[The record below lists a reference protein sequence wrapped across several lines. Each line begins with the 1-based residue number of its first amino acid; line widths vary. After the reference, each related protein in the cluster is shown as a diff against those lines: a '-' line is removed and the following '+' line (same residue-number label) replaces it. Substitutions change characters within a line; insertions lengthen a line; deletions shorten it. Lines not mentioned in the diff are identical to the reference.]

1 MSELE
6 EKTAP
11 WIARHAIQQEI
22 SSFDGT
28 SLNTYHAIPDR
39 AKAVIVMVHGF
50 CGFFGKYHELFQH
63 FYEAGYAPFFLELRG
78 HGKSSNRR
86 CFADKRVTVGSFEE
100 YAGDIHAYVNWIRK
114 QYPALPRFLFAH
126 SMGGAAGALELEE
139 HPDDFACAIL
149 SSPMLEMNF
158 GKLPEPAVDALS
170 VYAKVKHLD
179 DDYAPGQHAWTGKY
193 DPANSSCDSEK
204 RYAYQFHQRQA
215 DPDYQT
221 WGGTYGWA
229 RAAKQGSE
237 KALQNA
243 GKVRIPV
250 LICQASR
257 DTMVLNEGE
266 QIFKMRSANTSLVQ
280 YDSRHEIFAA
290 NDEVFNRYVKDL
302 VTFYD
307 VQTKKLETARAD

>member
-39 AKAVIVMVHGF
+39 AKAVVVIVHGF

-158 GKLPEPAVDALS
+158 GKLP
-170 VYAKVKHLD
+170 
-179 DDYAPGQHAWTGKY
+179 
-193 DPANSSCDSEK
+193 
-204 RYAYQFHQRQA
+204 
-215 DPDYQT
+215 
-221 WGGTYGWA
+221 
-229 RAAKQGSE
+229 
-237 KALQNA
+237 
-243 GKVRIPV
+243 
-250 LICQASR
+250 
-257 DTMVLNEGE
+257 
-266 QIFKMRSANTSLVQ
+266 
-280 YDSRHEIFAA
+280 
-290 NDEVFNRYVKDL
+290 
-302 VTFYD
+302 
-307 VQTKKLETARAD
+307 